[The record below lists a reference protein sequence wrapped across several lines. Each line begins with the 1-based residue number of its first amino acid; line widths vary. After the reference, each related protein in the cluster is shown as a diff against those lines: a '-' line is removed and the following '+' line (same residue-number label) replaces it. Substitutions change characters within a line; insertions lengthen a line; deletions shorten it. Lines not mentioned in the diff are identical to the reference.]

1 MPSKIILD
9 SSVILKWFYK
19 EDEKHLAQ
27 AELTLKHIL
36 EGETILLV
44 PELVKYEVLNVL
56 LTSKK
61 LPYLH
66 AKDAL
71 DLFFKLPISFAVLDL
86 QLASNTY
93 KIAIEAD
100 ITYYDASFIA
110 LAKQEDAVLVTD
122 NPKHQAKVKEV
133 KVVPL
138 KDYK

>member
-36 EGETILLV
+36 EGKTILLV

-93 KIAIEAD
+93 KIALEAG
-100 ITYYDASFIA
+100 ITYYDASFVA
-110 LAKQEDAVLVTD
+110 LARQENAVLVTD
-122 NPKHQAKVKEV
+122 NPKHQAKIKEV